1 MLDRSRTGAQPDR
14 GRADFMPDHAD
25 RQFGIEIIGVGAHTP
40 DRVVTNK
47 DLEGMMDT
55 SDEWIQQRTGI
66 KQRYHADLENG
77 ETVLH
82 LAKGALEKTLAN
94 ARMNAS
100 ELDLVI
106 LATMSQE
113 MTCPPTACRL
123 VNMVGAGNAG
133 AFDFSA
139 ACCGFVFAMNTAYG
153 LMQTGPYRNVAVI
166 GADTLTQSVEFN
178 THGRAAA
185 ILFGD
190 AAAGV
195 ILKGTDDRTKG
206 LIAQSMHSDGS
217 RWDDL
222 YIPKTKHDLNEQ
234 DRTANDQLH
243 VLHMNGAGVFRFAV
257 GTFPQVI
264 GHTLDIAGLT
274 AADVDHFVCHQ
285 SNQRILQAAKER
297 FGLPD
302 EKLLVNID
310 RFGNTV
316 AASVPLVLNDLREAG
331 KVHAGQKIMFVGFGG
346 GLTWGTSL
354 WQI

>member
-1 MLDRSRTGAQPDR
+1 
-14 GRADFMPDHAD
+14 MPKHVD
-25 RQFGIEIIGVGAHTP
+25 RQFGVEIIGVGAHTP
-40 DRVVTNK
+40 SRLMTNK
-47 DLEGMMDT
+47 ELEGLMDT

-66 KQRYHADLENG
+66 RQRYRADHENG

-82 LAKGALEKTLAN
+82 LAKGALEKTLAD
-94 ARMNAS
+94 AKIAPT

-113 MTCPPTACRL
+113 MSCPPTACRL
-123 VNMVGAGNAG
+123 VSMVGAGNAG

-139 ACCGFVFAMNTAYG
+139 ACCGFVFSMNTAYA
-153 LMQTGPYRNVAVI
+153 LMQTGPYRTVAVI
-166 GADTLTQSVEFN
+166 GGDTLTQSVEFN

-195 ILKGTDDRTKG
+195 ILRRTEDRTKG
-206 LIAQSMHSDGS
+206 LIAQAMHSDGS

-222 YIPKTKHDLNEQ
+222 YIPKTVHDLNEA
-234 DRTANDQLH
+234 DRVSNTQLDK
-243 VLHMNGAGVFRFAV
+243 LHMNGAGVFRFAV
-257 GTFPQVI
+257 GTFPQI
-264 GHTLDIAGLT
+264 IAQTLDDAGIA
-274 AADVDHFVCHQ
+274 AAEVDHYVCHQ
-285 SNQRILQAAKER
+285 SNQRILQAAKDR

-302 EKLLVNID
+302 EKLHTNID

-316 AASVPLVLNDLREAG
+316 GASVPLVLNDLREAG
-331 KVHAGQKIMFVGFGG
+331 KVRAGQKIMFVGFGG

>member
-1 MLDRSRTGAQPDR
+1 
-14 GRADFMPDHAD
+14 MPNHAD
-25 RQFGIEIIGVGAHTP
+25 RQFGIEIVGIGAHTP
-40 DRVVTNK
+40 KKMLTNK

-66 KQRYHADLENG
+66 KQRFKADHEHG
-77 ETVLH
+77 ETVLY
-82 LAKGALEKTLAN
+82 LAKGALENTLKEAKMDP
-94 ARMNAS
+94 A
-100 ELDLVI
+100 ELDLII

-123 VNMVGAGNAG
+123 TTMVGAGNAG

-153 LMQTGPYRNVAVI
+153 LMQTGPYKNVAVV

-195 ILKGTDDRTKG
+195 ILKRTEDKTKG
-206 LIAQSMHSDGS
+206 LIAQAMHSDGT

-222 YIPKTKHDLNEQ
+222 YIPKTKYDLNES
-234 DRTANDQLH
+234 DRTENEQLH

-264 GHTLDIAGLT
+264 GQTLETAGLT
-274 AADVDHFVCHQ
+274 ADDVDHFVCHQ

-302 EKLLVNID
+302 EKLHVNID

-316 AASVPLVLNDLREAG
+316 AASIPLVLNDLHEAG
-331 KVHAGQKIMFVGFGG
+331 RIERGQKIMFVGFGG

>member
-1 MLDRSRTGAQPDR
+1 MPINANAQS
-14 GRADFMPDHAD
+14 GVEIV
-25 RQFGIEIIGVGAHTP
+25 GIGAHTP
-40 DRVVTNK
+40 DKVLTNK
-47 DLEGMMDT
+47 DLESMMDT

-66 KQRYHADLENG
+66 KQRYRADHENG
-77 ETVLH
+77 ETVLY
-82 LAKGALEKTLAN
+82 LAKGALEKTLEDAKM
-94 ARMNAS
+94 APTD
-100 ELDLVI
+100 LDLVI

-123 VNMVGAGNAG
+123 VNLVGAGNAG
-133 AFDFSA
+133 AWDFSA
-139 ACCGFVFAMNTAYG
+139 ACCGFVFAMNNAYG
-153 LMQTGPYRNVAVI
+153 LMQTGNYNNVAVI

-178 THGRAAA
+178 THGRGAA

-195 ILKGTDDRTKG
+195 LLKKTDDTSKG
-206 LIAQSMHSDGS
+206 ILGQAMHSDGA

-222 YIPKTKHDLNEQ
+222 YIPKTVHDLNEA
-234 DRTANDQLH
+234 DREGNTQLN

-257 GTFPQVI
+257 GTFSKVI
-264 GHTLDIAGLT
+264 GDTLEAAGVS
-274 AADVDHFVCHQ
+274 ADEVDHYVCHQ
-285 SNQRILQAAKER
+285 SNRRILDAAKER
-297 FGLPD
+297 FGLSD
-302 EKLLVNID
+302 EKLHVNID

-331 KVHAGQKIMFVGFGG
+331 RVHAGQKVMFVGFGG

>member
-1 MLDRSRTGAQPDR
+1 
-14 GRADFMPDHAD
+14 MPDQAS
-25 RQFGIEIIGVGAHTP
+25 RQFGIEIVGIGAHTP
-40 DRVVTNK
+40 ERLLTNK

-66 KQRYHADLENG
+66 RQRYRADHENG
-77 ETVLH
+77 ETVLA
-82 LAKGALEKTLAN
+82 LSKGALENALAD
-94 ARMNAS
+94 AKIPPS

-113 MTCPPTACRL
+113 MSCPPTACRL
-123 VNMVGAGNAG
+123 VSLVGAGNAG

-139 ACCGFVFAMNTAYG
+139 ACCGFVFSMNTAYA
-153 LMQTGPYRNVAVI
+153 LMQTGPYRTVAVI
-166 GADTLTQSVEFN
+166 GGDTLTQSVEFN

-195 ILKGTDDRTKG
+195 ILRRTEDRSKG
-206 LIAQSMHSDGS
+206 LIAQAMHSDGS

-222 YIPKTKHDLNEQ
+222 YIPKTIHDLNET
-234 DRTANDQLH
+234 DRVCNTQLGK
-243 VLHMNGAGVFRFAV
+243 LHMNGAGVFRFAV
-257 GTFPQVI
+257 GTFPQII
-264 GHTLDIAGLT
+264 GQTLDAAGVT
-274 AADVDHFVCHQ
+274 AGDVDHFVCHQ
-285 SNQRILQAAKER
+285 SNQRILQAAKDR

-302 EKLLVNID
+302 EKLHMNID

-316 AASVPLVLNDLREAG
+316 AASVPLVLNDLRRAG
-331 KVHAGQKIMFVGFGG
+331 RVHPGQKVMFVGFGG

-354 WQI
+354 WQL

>member
-1 MLDRSRTGAQPDR
+1 
-14 GRADFMPDHAD
+14 MPNHAD
-25 RQFGIEIIGVGAHTP
+25 RQFGIEIVGVGAHAP
-40 DRVVTNK
+40 EKVLTNK

-66 KQRYHADLENG
+66 KQRHKADLENG

-82 LAKGALEKTLAN
+82 LAKGALEKALAD
-94 ARMNAS
+94 AKTDAS
-100 ELDLVI
+100 ELDLVL
-106 LATMSQE
+106 LATMSSE

-123 VNMVGAGNAG
+123 TSMIGAGNAG
-133 AFDFSA
+133 AWDISA

-166 GADTLTQSVEFN
+166 GADTLTKSVEFS
-178 THGRAAA
+178 TRGRGAA

-195 ILKGTDDRTKG
+195 ILKRTEDTSKG
-206 LIAQSMHSDGS
+206 LIAQAMHSDGS
-217 RWDDL
+217 RWSDL
-222 YIPKTKHDLNEQ
+222 YIPETKHDLTED
-234 DRTANDQLH
+234 DRQSNDQLC

-264 GHTLDIAGLT
+264 GQTLEAAGIT
-274 AADVDHFVCHQ
+274 ADEVDHFVCHQ

-302 EKLLVNID
+302 EKLHVNID

-331 KVHAGQKIMFVGFGG
+331 RVEKGQKVMFVGFGG

>member
-1 MLDRSRTGAQPDR
+1 
-14 GRADFMPDHAD
+14 MPNHAD
-25 RQFGIEIIGVGAHTP
+25 RQFGIEIVGIGAHTP
-40 DRVVTNK
+40 DKMLTNK

-66 KQRYHADLENG
+66 KQRYKADHEHG
-77 ETVLH
+77 ETVLY

-94 ARMNAS
+94 AKMDPS

-123 VNMVGAGNAG
+123 TAMVGAGNAG

-153 LMQTGPYRNVAVI
+153 LMQTGPYKNVAVI

-195 ILKGTDDRTKG
+195 ILKRTEDKTKG
-206 LIAQSMHSDGS
+206 LIAQAMHSDGT

-222 YIPKTKHDLNEQ
+222 YIPKTKYDLNES
-234 DRTANDQLH
+234 DREGNDQLC

-257 GTFPQVI
+257 GTFPHVI
-264 GHTLDIAGLT
+264 GQTLEAAGIT
-274 AADVDHFVCHQ
+274 ADDVDHFVCHQ

-302 EKLLVNID
+302 EKLHVNID

-331 KVHAGQKIMFVGFGG
+331 RIERGQKVMFVGFGG

>member
-1 MLDRSRTGAQPDR
+1 MAGHDERRHGV
-14 GRADFMPDHAD
+14 
-25 RQFGIEIIGVGAHTP
+25 EIVGVGAHTP
-40 DRVVTNK
+40 ERLLTNK

-66 KQRYHADLENG
+66 RQRYKADHEHG
-77 ETVLH
+77 ETVLY
-82 LAKGALEKTLAN
+82 LAKGALEKTLAD
-94 ARMNAS
+94 AGAQAS

-113 MTCPPTACRL
+113 MSCPPTACRL
-123 VNMVGAGNAG
+123 TSMVGAGNAG

-153 LMQTGPYRNVAVI
+153 LMQTGPYRTVAVI
-166 GADTLTQSVEFN
+166 GADTLTQIVEFN
-178 THGRAAA
+178 TRGRSAA

-195 ILKGTDDRTKG
+195 ILRRSEDRTKG
-206 LIAQSMHSDGS
+206 LIAQAMHSDGT

-222 YIPKTKHDLNEQ
+222 YIPKTKYDLNEH
-234 DRTANDQLH
+234 DRTANDQLC

-264 GHTLDIAGLT
+264 GNTLEAAGLT

-285 SNQRILQAAKER
+285 SNQRILHAAKER

-302 EKLLVNID
+302 EKLHINID

-316 AASVPLVLNDLREAG
+316 AASIPLVLNDLKQAG
-331 KVHAGQKIMFVGFGG
+331 RVHEGQKVMFVGFGG

>member
-1 MLDRSRTGAQPDR
+1 
-14 GRADFMPDHAD
+14 MPNHAD
-25 RQFGIEIIGVGAHTP
+25 RQFGIEIVGIGAHTP
-40 DRVVTNK
+40 DKMLTNK

-66 KQRYHADLENG
+66 KHRYKADHEHG
-77 ETVLH
+77 ETVLY

-94 ARMNAS
+94 AELEPS

-123 VNMVGAGNAG
+123 TAMVGAGNAG

-153 LMQTGPYRNVAVI
+153 LMQTGPYKNVAVI

-195 ILKGTDDRTKG
+195 ILKRTEDKTKG
-206 LIAQSMHSDGS
+206 LIAQAMHSDGT

-222 YIPKTKHDLNEQ
+222 YIPKTKYDLNEN
-234 DRTANDQLH
+234 DRTENEQLH

-264 GHTLDIAGLT
+264 GQTLENAGLT
-274 AADVDHFVCHQ
+274 ADDVDHFVCHQ

-302 EKLLVNID
+302 EKLHVNID

-316 AASVPLVLNDLREAG
+316 AASIPLVLNDLREAG
-331 KVHAGQKIMFVGFGG
+331 RIERGQKVMFVGFGG